1 MRGLGLTI
9 AALLVSAAPAEAA
22 WQYYSC
28 PSDNFAAQF
37 PDVPKLENG
46 TYTMPRH
53 KAALSARTY
62 TATVDN
68 VVYKMMVADYSDR
81 IADGASIL
89 EEALFE
95 LTEADDHGL
104 QHGKVVGNVTTRIEP
119 VVRGAVYGRRIT
131 LDLDKNAGRSLTTYY
146 FHDGKLYEMSALIL
160 PANGDYGS
168 PTPMRFVESLIFNLS
183 RLSQDAGPDVPPIA
197 GCGTA
202 VKPFTYK

>member
-9 AALLVSAAPAEAA
+9 AALLISVAPAEAA

-37 PDVPKLENG
+37 PDTPKLENG
-46 TYTMPRH
+46 TYSMPRH

-81 IADGASIL
+81 VADGASIL

-95 LTEADDHGL
+95 HTEADDHGL
-104 QHGKVVGNVTTRIEP
+104 QHGKVLGNVTTRIEP

-131 LDLDKNAGRSLTTYY
+131 MDLDKNAGRSLSTFY
-146 FHDGKLYEMSALIL
+146 FYGGMLYEMSALIT
-160 PANGDYGS
+160 PANGDYAS
-168 PTPMRFVESLIFNLS
+168 PYPMRFVESLIFNLT
-183 RLSQDAGPDVPPIA
+183 RVNEEAGTTVPPIQ

-202 VKPFTYK
+202 VKPFAFK